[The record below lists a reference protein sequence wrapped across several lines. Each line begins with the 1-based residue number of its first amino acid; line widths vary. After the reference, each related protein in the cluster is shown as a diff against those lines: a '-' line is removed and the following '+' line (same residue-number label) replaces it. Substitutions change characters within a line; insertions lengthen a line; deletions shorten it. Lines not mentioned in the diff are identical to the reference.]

1 MCIAVAGEI
10 LEINEDYAKVDVSG
24 NMIDANI
31 KLVNPKVGDF
41 VLLHAGCAIEIIK
54 EDSAREL
61 MDIHAELEAL
71 MNDHS

>member
-1 MCIAVAGEI
+1 MCIAVAG
-10 LEINEDYAKVDVSG
+10 LVTEINEDYAKVDVSG

-31 KLVNPKVGDF
+31 KLVNPKVGDY

-71 MNDHS
+71 INDHS